1 MADSTDV
8 ANALVALI
16 AATAYPAG
24 TGQASIAP
32 SAAPVLVY
40 QGWPIATQLDIDLRA
55 GKVHV
60 SVFPTPT
67 ERVTES
73 NAAEYQA
80 PVLNAATFALVTAGV
95 TVTITGTGGAGQ
107 NAALLVDGVPYVY
120 AVQANDTPT
129 SIATSLV
136 ALIVANRAAS
146 NVAGVITIPNARSI
160 SPRVGVQASAIRVL
174 RRQEKVFQISVW
186 ANSFTL
192 RDPLASVLDAALAG
206 TFRLSLPDGTQCL
219 VRYRSSIQHDD
230 TQKASIYRRDMLY
243 AIEYC
248 LTDVV
253 ITTQIVIDQLNV
265 SVPAS
270 TQILSVYS

>member
-8 ANALVALI
+8 ANALVTLI
-16 AATAYPAG
+16 AVTAYPNG

-60 SVFPTPT
+60 SVFPTAT

-80 PVLNAATFALVTAGV
+80 PVLNAATFAMVTAGV
-95 TVTITGTGGAGQ
+95 TVTVTGTGGAGQ
-107 NAALLVDGVPYVY
+107 NAALLIDGVPYVY
-120 AVQANDTPT
+120 AVQAGDTAT

-160 SPRVGVQASAIRVL
+160 SPRVGVQASAIRIL

-186 ANSFTL
+186 ANSFTS
-192 RDPLASVLDAALAG
+192 RDPLASALDAALAG

-243 AIEYC
+243 AVEYC

-253 ITTQIVIDQLNV
+253 VTTQIVVDQLNL
-265 SVPAS
+265 SVPTS
-270 TQILSVYS
+270 IQSVTLYS

>member
-16 AATAYPAG
+16 AATAYPNG
-24 TGQASIAP
+24 TGQASIALG
-32 SAAPVLVY
+32 AAPVLVY

-60 SVFPTPT
+60 SVFPTAT

-80 PVLNAATFALVTAGV
+80 PVLNAATFAMVTAGV
-95 TVTITGTGGAGQ
+95 TVTVTGTGGAGQ
-107 NAALLVDGVPYVY
+107 NAALLVDSVPYVY

-129 SIATSLV
+129 SIATALV

-186 ANSFTL
+186 ANSFAS

-243 AIEYC
+243 AVEYC

-253 ITTQIVIDQLNV
+253 VTTQIVVDQLNV

-270 TQILSVYS
+270 IQSVTLYS